1 MKSTAVLVL
10 FLMLAVSASEA
21 QLLETPGA
29 FAVGPA
35 FEISFPIKALA
46 DKVATGFGG
55 SARVEYVAMKNIALV
70 GTVGYL
76 SWGSNDV
83 PNVTSKAHAF
93 ELLAGPKFGFGSGV
107 YGGIDLGIYMASTE
121 FSVSGVDP
129 LKKDETKAMAGVFL
143 GYESSGFDV
152 GLRYYPFDSD
162 FTNVTIGIGY
172 WFEL

>member
-1 MKSTAVLVL
+1 MKSTVVLVV
-10 FLMLAVSASEA
+10 FLLLATSVSEA
-21 QLLETPGA
+21 QLLQTPGSL
-29 FAVGPA
+29 AVGPTIE
-35 FEISFPIKALA
+35 FSFPIKTLA
-46 DKVATGFGG
+46 DKVNTGIGG
-55 SARVEYVAMKNIALV
+55 SARIQYVAMKDLALV

-83 PNVTSKAHAF
+83 PNVTSKAHAL

-107 YGGIDLGIYMASTE
+107 YAGIDLGIYMASTE
-121 FSVSGVDP
+121 FSVSGVNP
-129 LKKDETKAMAGVFL
+129 IKKDETKAMAGVFL

-162 FTNVTIGIGY
+162 YTNVTIGIGY